1 MDEQIDPRL
10 RDFRNA
16 LYLTWGAVGL
26 PAPTKVQY
34 EMAEWLQAGPRRR
47 VLMAFRGV
55 GKSWITSAYV
65 MHSLLLDPSRQFL
78 VVSASKVR
86 ADEFTNFCKKIM
98 GVVPIYQ
105 HLMPRDNQRNSAIAF
120 DVAPAPPS
128 HAPSVKS
135 LGITGQLTGSR
146 ADEVILDDVEVPN
159 NSATATMRELLRERI
174 KEVDAIIKPG
184 GRVTFLGTPQTEESI
199 YNALLERGY
208 ECRVWPALYPSEQ
221 EMAVYGDRLAPSI
234 QQEWSEALS
243 GKPTDPERFSQDDLK
258 ERALSYGRSGF
269 QLQFMLNT
277 SLSDAEKYPLR
288 LCDLIAYGGD
298 HEQAPERIAWGGMN
312 DTVEDDLPA
321 VGFKGDRYHRPQSI
335 SDKFL
340 PYTGSVMAIDPS
352 GRGEDETAYAVVK
365 MLNGWMHLTAAGGLR
380 GGYTPDNLR
389 TLAKVA
395 RDQKVNRII
404 IESNFG
410 DGMFTQLLTPYLR
423 EAWPCTTEEVRH
435 STQKEKRIIDTLE
448 PVLNQHRLVVQPA
461 VIRADY
467 ESTRGLPAEKQL
479 AYMLFYQLTR
489 VTKDRNSLRHDDRLD
504 ALAMA
509 VGYWS
514 KAVAVDV
521 DAMVRNRKD
530 REIEKELE
538 RFERTYAG
546 SFGALGLDPGPNW
559 IAKNHP

>member
-1 MDEQIDPRL
+1 MDIDPRL
-10 RDFRNA
+10 KDFRNA
-16 LYLTWGAVGL
+16 LFLTWKSVGL
-26 PAPTKVQY
+26 PEPTPVQY
-34 EMAEWLQAGPRRR
+34 DMADWLQSGPRRR

-78 VVSASKVR
+78 VVSASKNR
-86 ADEFTNFCKKIM
+86 ADEFTNFCKKLM
-98 GVVPIYQ
+98 NAVPIYQ
-105 HLMPRDNQRNSAIAF
+105 HLLPRDNQRDSAIAF

-146 ADEVILDDVEVPN
+146 ADEVILDDVEVAN

-199 YNALLERGY
+199 YNTLMERGY
-208 ECRVWPALYPSEQ
+208 ECRIWPALYPTEQ
-221 EMAVYGDRLAPSI
+221 EMSAYGGRLAPMVADK
-234 QQEWSEALS
+234 WSKTAA
-243 GKPTDPERFSQDDLK
+243 GKPTDPERFDEDDLQ

-269 QLQFMLNT
+269 SLQFMLNT
-277 SLSDAEKYPLR
+277 SLSDADRYPLR
-288 LCDLIAYGGD
+288 LCDLIVHGGD
-298 HEQAPERIAWGGMN
+298 VEQAPERIAWGGMQ
-312 DTVEDDLPA
+312 DTIEDDLPA

-335 SDKFL
+335 SDKFV
-340 PYTGSVMAIDPS
+340 PYTGSVLAIDPS
-352 GRGEDETAYAVVK
+352 GRGEDETGYAVVK

-380 GGYTPDNLR
+380 GGYTPDNLKA
-389 TLAKVA
+389 LAKVA
-395 RDQKVNRII
+395 RDQKVNRIL

-423 EAWPCTTEEVRH
+423 DTWPCTVEEVRH
-435 STQKEKRIIDTLE
+435 STQKERRIIDTIE
-448 PVLNQHRLVVQPA
+448 PVMNQHRLVVHPS

-467 ESTRGLPAEKQL
+467 ESTKGLPTEKQL

-489 VTKDRNSLRHDDRLD
+489 ITRDRQSLRHDDRID
-504 ALAMA
+504 ALSMA
-509 VGYWS
+509 VGYWA

-521 DAMVRNRKD
+521 DMMVRERKD
-530 REIEKELE
+530 RDMAKELE
-538 RFERTYAG
+538 KHERAYAMC
-546 SFGALGLDPGPNW
+546 FGNKIDTGLNW
-559 IAKNHP
+559 ISKNHP